1 MLNSPQVCV
10 LYMLYRL
17 FYKRCKG
24 NLKPRSFQRCSK
36 VNTKSVFSSLMP
48 QDSTY
53 ILDNLADTAGLP
65 DTFRVLLK
73 EVQQSTVHGASKTS
87 VNAYSTQNNGN
98 GIPWEP
104 IIVFL
109 MFVSVYVLLKYLRYK
124 FLTKKISRIYEEKR
138 FVYHDILNNHNPY
151 YKSLGTENKDR
162 FIRRVIFFIQA
173 KDFKYI
179 GIEKEEQIPLLIS
192 ATAIQLTFGLNHY
205 LLDYFKTIYILKDNY
220 RYGLSAVPFE
230 GHVNDDGIIFPGI
243 ILSANILII
252 LMEKMW

>member
-1 MLNSPQVCV
+1 
-10 LYMLYRL
+10 
-17 FYKRCKG
+17 
-24 NLKPRSFQRCSK
+24 
-36 VNTKSVFSSLMP
+36 MP

-53 ILDNLADTAGLP
+53 ILDNLADTAGRP

-252 LMEKMW
+252 LMEKMWDCMKWRMR